1 MGPGCPRGRSAR
13 ARSTVDVVPD
23 GVSQAEE
30 VARLVVLGVRVL
42 MIVVRPA
49 ADGSVMA
56 DPLGNEFCGKPNA

>member
-1 MGPGCPRGRSAR
+1 
-13 ARSTVDVVPD
+13 VDVVPD